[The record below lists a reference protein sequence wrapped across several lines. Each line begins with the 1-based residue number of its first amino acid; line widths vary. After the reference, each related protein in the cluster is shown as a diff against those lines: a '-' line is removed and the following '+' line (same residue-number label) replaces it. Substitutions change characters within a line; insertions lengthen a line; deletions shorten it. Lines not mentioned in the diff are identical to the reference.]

1 MVMTVRLV
9 AECGASHCAKL
20 FQTNENVVIT
30 SSDLGDFMR
39 DVLHDKA
46 MTTVYRDDESYAETV
61 LAAVIADGDQAELAI
76 LLRQLALIGTDCV
89 TDESTPRDYV

>member
-1 MVMTVRLV
+1 
-9 AECGASHCAKL
+9 
-20 FQTNENVVIT
+20 
-30 SSDLGDFMR
+30 MR

-76 LLRQLALIGTDCV
+76 LLRQLALIGTD
-89 TDESTPRDYV
+89 